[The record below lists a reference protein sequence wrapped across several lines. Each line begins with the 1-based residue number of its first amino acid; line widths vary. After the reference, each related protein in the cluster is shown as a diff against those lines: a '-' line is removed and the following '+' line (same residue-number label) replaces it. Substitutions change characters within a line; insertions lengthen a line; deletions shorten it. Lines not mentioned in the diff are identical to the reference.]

1 MVVRELLTRLGFAVN
16 DSKLKQY
23 ERGTNNIK
31 SSAESAAAS
40 FRNMFAAFAGFQA
53 IKSLS
58 QVADKMQSLE
68 ARIGMLPQ
76 TVGDTGAAFDVVAD
90 RATNAKQSIDAYGS
104 FYVKAGNA
112 TKKFISTQ
120 DELLKVVDGAAFGLA
135 ASGAEATA
143 QKQAFFQLGQAIGS
157 PAVQMEEMNTLID
170 VAPELFEALGE
181 SIPGANGNLKKFI
194 STGKVTGK
202 MLAKGLIDVADKFE
216 QKMKQMPMSIETSM
230 LIIRNRWAKFVN
242 ILNRESGVVTKI
254 ANMFLS
260 GFDKI
265 ESGLKSMVDFFGGAT
280 NTLKFF
286 SIAITALVLPALA
299 RLGVGLMA
307 TIFTPA
313 GAAVAALLLL
323 GLALE
328 DVYTW
333 IKGGDS
339 ALGAWVGTW
348 EENQEAVKAWGD
360 VALFALGAVGV
371 KMAWVAGQ
379 AIVSAA
385 LTVASWVP
393 AIITLASV
401 VIAKAVLMTAAFS
414 SVAVSVIA
422 ATWPI
427 MLLIAA
433 IIAVGAAIYWLW
445 KNWDKVIGFIK
456 DIAENAW
463 NFITNGFNSM
473 VNALSDK
480 WNKFKSFFG
489 AGVETTI
496 TANGAA
502 GGSVTSIAPSR
513 AAGVTAQPYA
523 NAGNVTQQNTFQFQM
538 PAGSTQSQVDAL
550 RGAVGQSGVLD
561 GVTRQMAVMG
571 AQ

>member
-23 ERGTNNIK
+23 ERSTNNIK

-58 QVADKMQSLE
+58 QVADKMQSME

-76 TVGDTGAAFDVVAD
+76 TVGEAGDAFDTVAG
-90 RATNAKQSIDAYGS
+90 RASAARQSLDAYGNLYIKLS
-104 FYVKAGNA
+104 NAGKDYIKTQEDGLKITDTLSKA
-112 TKKFISTQ
+112 
-120 DELLKVVDGAAFGLA
+120 LVVGG
-135 ASGAEATA
+135 ATA
-143 QKQAFFQLGQAIGS
+143 QEQSSAMLQFAQAIGS
-157 PAVQMEEMNTLID
+157 GVLQGDELRAMAEASPQFMDELAKAIGKPRAELKKMGSEGKLTSKMVIQAVQKMAVVFD
-170 VAPELFEALGE
+170 
-181 SIPGANGNLKKFI
+181 KKF
-194 STGKVTGK
+194 
-202 MLAKGLIDVADKFE
+202 LE
-216 QKMKQMPMSIETSM
+216 MPMTIGQATT
-230 LIIRNRWAKFVN
+230 IIGNRWATFVN
-242 ILNRESGVVTKI
+242 RLNRESGAVTKI
-254 ANMFLS
+254 ADLFLT

-265 ESGLKSMVDFFGGAT
+265 ESGLKSMVEFFGGAT

-286 SIAITALVLPALA
+286 AIAITALVLPALA

-379 AIVSAA
+379 AVVSAA

-401 VIAKAVLMTAAFS
+401 VVAKAVLMTAAFA

-433 IIAVGAAIYWLW
+433 IVAVGAAIYWLW